1 MALLICL
8 NLGNVDD
15 DIVFTYDVET
25 EVEASCAATLNDEFW
40 VIGGYYKK
48 RQVKI
53 SFLKLQPLIK
63 LISAE

>member
-1 MALLICL
+1 MISLFHFL

-15 DIVFTYDVET
+15 DIVFKYDVET

-48 RQVKI
+48 RQVNIPVSK
-53 SFLKLQPLIK
+53 FQPLIK
-63 LISAE
+63 I